1 MGAALENVE
10 DVSPCIAG
18 DPEELQHKDAKLRIC
33 SLSLSSRT
41 LLPSVRST
49 VCPTENLCCACRRER
64 GKHGS
69 AWTGCSW
76 KLFTR

>member
-18 DPEELQHKDAKLRIC
+18 DLEELQQKDAKLRIC
-33 SLSLSSRT
+33 SLSLSSHT

-49 VCPTENLCCACRRER
+49 VCPTENQCCACRRER
-64 GKHGS
+64 GRRGS

-76 KLFTR
+76 KLFIR